1 MVSAPYR
8 FDLKPAPGQKMTSVV
23 QDVVHVLLVPIW
35 RSCNYW
41 KKKMKTELLTTQ
53 KQDVIISV
61 LPSGSIASD
70 LR

>member
-1 MVSAPYR
+1 MVSATYR

-23 QDVVHVLLVPIW
+23 QDVVHVLLVFH
-35 RSCNYW
+35 
-41 KKKMKTELLTTQ
+41 MEVVQLLEQEDEDKVTTQ